1 MSETPLV
8 TNAVARDLVR
18 QGDHDETINTA
29 WSEGKDTRAI
39 ASDLGVREAEVAN
52 RISPFRTEWPE
63 SSITTLRRMWDE
75 GHTATE
81 IARELHGVSRSAVLG
96 KVHRLGLEA
105 RRPAYPV
112 VVRAKAQSDDD
123 RRLTQVIRRQEKARR
138 QRERALA
145 RLAGPKLKAVPI
157 LAAEAPRAEY
167 LNVGLLD
174 LNRDQCRYSP
184 SDDAPFLF
192 CGQPVLTGHSWC
204 EHCCA
209 VVYAPPK
216 SRADKRPWRP
226 TPGMAA

>member
-52 RISPFRTEWPE
+52 RISRFRTEWPE

-75 GHTATE
+75 GRTATE

-105 RRPAYPV
+105 RKLAPLRPARLPAPKT
-112 VVRAKAQSDDD
+112 VRDPSDED
-123 RRLTQVIRRQEKARR
+123 RRLTQ
-138 QRERALA
+138 ALA
-145 RLAGPKLKAVPI
+145 RKGKAQQARARATVRKLMLATQP
-157 LAAEAPRAEY
+157 
-167 LNVGLLD
+167 LNIPFSELT
-174 LNRDQCRYSP
+174 RDQCRYAVT
-184 SDDAPFLF
+184 DDAPFLF
-192 CGQPVLTGHSWC
+192 CGQPVEAGKSWC
-204 EHCCA
+204 PHCCTI
-209 VVYAPPK
+209 VFAPPK